1 MTRCVANRNAMFGG
15 ANRDRRALRSSR
27 RFSCRCRVRAR
38 SCSTVRTALRAR
50 RILGLLRI
58 EAEYW
63 FAPGIGAG
71 LCCLRFR
78 TLSLGGNVG
87 LNMLTNML
95 LGGDIP
101 KAGGTNI
108 VAWIPKTEAATN
120 DEAIVQAN
128 ERVMQLMME
137 QRAMVGF
144 NMGTVICQNTSLG
157 PAPSSTAASSSS
169 TGIVWRPAR

>member
-78 TLSLGGNVG
+78 TLSLGGNVARKCFVEVPRLVLVPG
-87 LNMLTNML
+87 SP
-95 LGGDIP
+95 LGGGRLRGFRGYLIDGSCP
-101 KAGGTNI
+101 RFTASVSAERRSGSSGGARRSSARGGGAGGA
-108 VAWIPKTEAATN
+108 VPWLA
-120 DEAIVQAN
+120 
-128 ERVMQLMME
+128 
-137 QRAMVGF
+137 
-144 NMGTVICQNTSLG
+144 G
-157 PAPSSTAASSSS
+157 PSRSCSTKL
-169 TGIVWRPAR
+169 